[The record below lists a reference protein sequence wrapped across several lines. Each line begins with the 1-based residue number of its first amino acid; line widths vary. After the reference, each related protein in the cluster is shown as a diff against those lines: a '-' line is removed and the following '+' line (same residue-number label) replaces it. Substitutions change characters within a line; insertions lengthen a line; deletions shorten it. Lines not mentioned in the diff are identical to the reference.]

1 MAYLKNFKKLL
12 AAKKVLRLFTTKLRL
27 HKLQRS
33 SKTKTKTSRK
43 IKKHPTTT
51 TTAAAKGGNSWLSL
65 SFQSRFKRKRKGDVH
80 RYPRKKTKPVYVD
93 QLFLNNNN
101 NNNKRQAEFPV
112 VVVERITENTAE
124 GSSGK
129 GGGVMADDMW
139 ESLVMGS
146 SQMDGINERAEEF
159 ISRFRADLLVQ
170 EIMARRL

>member
-1 MAYLKNFKKLL
+1 MPSSVLASMAYLKNFKKLL

-33 SKTKTKTSRK
+33 KTTSRK
-43 IKKHPTTT
+43 IKKRPTTT
-51 TTAAAKGGNSWLSL
+51 TKGGGGWLSL
-65 SFQSRFKRKRKGDVH
+65 SFQSKFKRKRKDVH
-80 RYPRKKTKPVYVD
+80 IYPRKKTKPVYVD
-93 QLFLNNNN
+93 QLFLD
-101 NNNKRQAEFPV
+101 KKQPEVP
-112 VVVERITENTAE
+112 VVERIRENMVE
-124 GSSGK
+124 GTSSK
-129 GGGVMADDMW
+129 GGGPGGGVADDMW

>member
-12 AAKKVLRLFTTKLRL
+12 AAKKVLRLVTTKLRL

-51 TTAAAKGGNSWLSL
+51 TAKGGNSWLSL

-93 QLFLNNNN
+93 QLFLNN
-101 NNNKRQAEFPV
+101 KQQAEFPV

>member
-33 SKTKTKTSRK
+33 KTTVGKSRNV
-43 IKKHPTTT
+43 P
-51 TTAAAKGGNSWLSL
+51 
-65 SFQSRFKRKRKGDVH
+65 
-80 RYPRKKTKPVYVD
+80 PVPPPKV
-93 QLFLNNNN
+93 
-101 NNNKRQAEFPV
+101 AV
-112 VVVERITENTAE
+112 VGSPYLVEIIRENTVE
-124 GSSGK
+124 GTSNK
-129 GGGVMADDMW
+129 GGGPGGGVTDDMW

-170 EIMARRL
+170 EIMDRRL

>member
-33 SKTKTKTSRK
+33 KTSGRK
-43 IKKHPTTT
+43 IKKRPITTT
-51 TTAAAKGGNSWLSL
+51 TKGGGGWLSL
-65 SFQSRFKRKRKGDVH
+65 SFQSRFKRKRKDIH
-80 RYPRKKTKPVYVD
+80 AYPRKKTKPVYVD
-93 QLFLNNNN
+93 QLFLDQ
-101 NNNKRQAEFPV
+101 KQAEFPV
-112 VVVERITENTAE
+112 VERISENTVE
-124 GSSGK
+124 GTSGK
-129 GGGVMADDMW
+129 GGGCVADDMW

-159 ISRFRADLLVQ
+159 ISKFRADLLVQ